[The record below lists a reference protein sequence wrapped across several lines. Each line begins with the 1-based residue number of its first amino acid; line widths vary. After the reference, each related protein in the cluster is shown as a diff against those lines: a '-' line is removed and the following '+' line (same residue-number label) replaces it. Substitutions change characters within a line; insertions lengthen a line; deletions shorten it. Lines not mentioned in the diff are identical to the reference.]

1 MPTFAE
7 HILAFYRDM
16 KFPERLPKGVVLLVP
31 FRDPE
36 VWNVMEQFYHK
47 YFNDSGKRTLVL
59 GINPGRLGAGATGI
73 NFTAPLQLEQ
83 YCGIRHPLGKQ
94 TELSA
99 AYIYESIQAYGGV
112 KPFYKKYFIG
122 AVCPLGFTS
131 KGVNVNY
138 YDQPRLQEAVT
149 PFIVESMER
158 LLGYGFNRAR
168 CICIGEGKNLK
179 FLQQLN
185 QQQGWFQEIRSL
197 PHPRFIMQY
206 KRKLKETYL
215 QQYVSLFRETD
226 ALR

>member
-7 HILAFYRDM
+7 HIVHFYRDM
-16 KFPERLPKGVVLLVP
+16 KVPERLPKGVEWLVP
-31 FRDPE
+31 FRDPD
-36 VWNVMEQFYHK
+36 VWSVMEQFYRQ
-47 YFNDSGKRTLVL
+47 YFHDRGKRTLVL

-83 YCGIRHPLGKQ
+83 YCGIPHPLGKQ

-99 AYIYESIQAYGGV
+99 AFIYESIEAYGGV

-122 AVCPLGFTS
+122 AVCPLGFIS

-138 YDQPRLQEAVT
+138 YDQPRLQEAVA
-149 PFIVESMER
+149 PFIEESMDR
-158 LLGYGFNRAR
+158 LLGYGCSRSR

-185 QQQGWFQEIRSL
+185 QRRGWFQEIVSL

-206 KRKLKETYL
+206 KRKFKATYL
-215 QQYVSLFRETD
+215 QEYVSLFRETD
-226 ALR
+226 TLL